1 MSTKTP
7 SRFVDP
13 LAPYKALMA
22 DTAQLIQDRIMALR
36 EVNSAPLPLA
46 EGVRG
51 PAGSSLFDAILSQS
65 VDSATLTMQALSQMR
80 PRGAAARGGD
90 DVIDVEAREASSQ
103 PTSRG
108 EA

>member
-7 SRFVDP
+7 SHSIDL

-22 DTAQLIQDRIMALR
+22 DTAQQIQDRIMALR
-36 EVNSAPLPLA
+36 EMSSAPLPLA
-46 EGVRG
+46 EGTQG

-65 VDSATLTMQALSQMR
+65 VDSAAHTLQALSQVR
-80 PRGAAARGGD
+80 PRRAAARAGD
-90 DVIDVEAREASSQ
+90 DVVDVDAREVSSQ
-103 PTSRG
+103 PSSRG